1 MVVESGQ
8 REIEGERETERGM
21 KSEGGT
27 EKDAEIGRQCE
38 RERRRR
44 EKEILLDQTLTIGVV
59 EREFK
64 A

>member
-1 MVVESGQ
+1 MKERAIHGG
-8 REIEGERETERGM
+8 REWSERDRGR
-21 KSEGGT
+21 KGGT

-38 RERRRR
+38 REREERER